1 MGQVEK
7 LTQHEELVVYK
18 LVLSPARPR
27 SSEEGCLEG
36 TGDPERMS
44 SNSSQKQDPSVIHLG
59 DCRGSFTMY
68 LQSQRDSLKHYH
80 QARFLSTHIRSRVI
94 RLTGHGRA
102 SLPAL

>member
-1 MGQVEK
+1 MDQLGLAVGQVEK

-44 SNSSQKQDPSVIHLG
+44 SNSSQK
-59 DCRGSFTMY
+59 
-68 LQSQRDSLKHYH
+68 
-80 QARFLSTHIRSRVI
+80 
-94 RLTGHGRA
+94 
-102 SLPAL
+102 